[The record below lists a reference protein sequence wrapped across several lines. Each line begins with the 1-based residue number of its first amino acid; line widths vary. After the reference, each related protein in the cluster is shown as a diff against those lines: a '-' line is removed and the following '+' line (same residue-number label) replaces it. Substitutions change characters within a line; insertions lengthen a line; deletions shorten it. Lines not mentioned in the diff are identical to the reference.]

1 MGPEVITAPPVVGA
15 GVETPSIETPPQA
28 QAPAEPQSTDVAPEV
43 ERNGNSPQA
52 PNAQRVQPSSYYRER
67 ERVRR
72 LEEAY
77 KAQSQRMEEMAN
89 LLREIK
95 NPKPDVSAI
104 QKITAEELLNDPERV
119 LSSREERLIKEFN
132 SLKEEISQLKNQGAQ
147 AESMKVE
154 REALE
159 MLFPKSSPDA
169 DEPLEERLDN
179 PERRE
184 LLEKV
189 LKANPSLDRLMR
201 IDPKGA
207 AEFVLDKLNKS
218 KPQTSPNVI
227 PKSLMGSTVRG
238 NPSGGSKQGLT
249 LEDKMSE
256 LKKLSAEVEK
266 DPALRFDAK
275 HKERREKLR
284 SEIDGLMREKRG

>member
-1 MGPEVITAPPVVGA
+1 METEVITVPPVGDA
-15 GVETPSIETPPQA
+15 GFESPSIETPPQA

-43 ERNGNSPQA
+43 ERNDNVPQA
-52 PNAQRVQPSSYYRER
+52 TDAQRVKPSGFYRER
-67 ERVRR
+67 ERVRK

-77 KAQSQRMEEMAN
+77 KAQSHKMEEMAN
-89 LLREIK
+89 LLREIR

-104 QKITAEELLNDPERV
+104 QKITAEELLNDPEKV
-119 LSSREERLIKEFN
+119 LSSREERLLKEFN
-132 SLKEEISQLKNQGAQ
+132 SMKEEISQLKNQGVQ
-147 AESMKVE
+147 AESMKAE

-169 DEPLEERLDN
+169 DESLEQRLDN

-218 KPQTSPNVI
+218 KPQSSPNVI
-227 PKSLMGSTVRG
+227 PKSLMGSTARG
-238 NPSGGSKQGLT
+238 NPTGGAKQGLT

-256 LKKLSAEVEK
+256 LKKLSAEIENS
-266 DPALRFDAK
+266 PALRFDAK
-275 HKERREKLR
+275 HKERRDKLR
-284 SEIDGLMREKRG
+284 SEIDGLMKEKRG